1 LDSIL
6 TLSNIKTVAWDDM
19 AELSNAFAFLTNCQ
33 HFKVLPHNYPFRKD
47 IIALR
52 EKIKNF
58 CLQSQN
64 EEFVEFKLRSDTKKD
79 ILLQR
84 LELPF
89 EKMTFNE
96 LQRSFIYEHKM
107 RMGTLKGDSEK
118 K

>member
-1 LDSIL
+1 M
-6 TLSNIKTVAWDDM
+6 KVVAWDDM
-19 AELSNAFAFLTNCQ
+19 AELSNAFVFLTNCQ
-33 HFKVLPHNYPFRKD
+33 HFKVLPHSFPFTRD

-58 CLQSQN
+58 CIESQD
-64 EEFVEFKLRSDTKKD
+64 EEFVSFKLRFETKKD

-96 LQRSFIYEHKM
+96 LQRSFMHEHK
-107 RMGTLKGDSEK
+107 RRTGKLKGDSEK
-118 K
+118 N